1 LSQYFPGICTE
12 FKDFNLTYDEDG
24 NPKIEDCQKHYFP
37 GYYLTPESM
46 SLFERLYSNETGGL
60 QDKFVAFWKAVAIRF
75 VNNTY
80 VLGYDPINE
89 PFPSNMYM
97 DPSIVYEPGRFDR
110 YTLQPM
116 YKRIF

>member
-1 LSQYFPGICTE
+1 
-12 FKDFNLTYDEDG
+12 
-24 NPKIEDCQKHYFP
+24 
-37 GYYLTPESM
+37 M

-60 QDKFVAFWKAVAIRF
+60 QDKFVAFWKAVATRF
-75 VNNTY
+75 ANNTY
-80 VLGYDPINE
+80 VLGFDPINE

-116 YKRIF
+116 YKRIFQEAYVEAGDMSKAMYFEPS